1 MNTTR
6 HPTSSRVDREIE
18 AVIGRADVYL
28 LATDLDLTPEQ
39 IRQRLEMSKRSGTS
53 KNRRIR
59 MPRWM
64 DEALF
69 WAASL
74 GLLLG
79 LLLALAALLVLICGL
94 ILFICLVLR
103 LGAEQYLE
111 HVDAHRQVPDAATII
126 ATITTGSGVV
136 AGFAIQIAFRLGKR
150 SGSKAAAKPAA
161 DAKVTQIHGRR
172 PGSRTRAPMAEESS
186 PPQRRAAPGRRG
198 PLRMTEDDDL
208 VPLRRNSSSSR
219 P

>member
-1 MNTTR
+1 MKTPT
-6 HPTSSRVDREIE
+6 HQTSSRVDREIE
-18 AVIGRADVYL
+18 AVIGRADAYL

-39 IRQRLEMSKRSGTS
+39 IRQRLEMPRRRGTS

-69 WAASL
+69 WAT
-74 GLLLG
+74 GLG
-79 LLLALAALLVLICGL
+79 LLLALAALLMLLCGL
-94 ILFICLVLR
+94 VLFAYFLFR
-103 LGAEQYLE
+103 DGAQQYLE
-111 HVDAHRQVPDAATII
+111 HVDVHRRVPDAATII
-126 ATITTGSGVV
+126 ATITTGSALL
-136 AGFAIQIAFRLGKR
+136 AGFATRIAFWLGKR
-150 SGSKAAAKPAA
+150 SGSRAATKPAT
-161 DAKVTQIHGRR
+161 DAKITQIHGRQ

-186 PPQRRAAPGRRG
+186 PPQRRATPGRRG